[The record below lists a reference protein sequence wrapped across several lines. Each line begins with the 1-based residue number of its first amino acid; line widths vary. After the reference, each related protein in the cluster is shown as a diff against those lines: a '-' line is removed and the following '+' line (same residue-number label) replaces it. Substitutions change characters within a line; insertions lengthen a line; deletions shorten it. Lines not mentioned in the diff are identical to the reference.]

1 MIATNAET
9 ICCFYQQVT
18 SMDLGNICEKFKR
31 INLWEKL
38 KRLTRKYFIKIFNWQ
53 IPV

>member
-18 SMDLGNICEKFKR
+18 NMDLGNICEKF
-31 INLWEKL
+31 
-38 KRLTRKYFIKIFNWQ
+38 RK
-53 IPV
+53 